1 MKLLSID
8 CPTPPAL
15 CRYRIDPSQR
25 LRVEEYRG
33 RIGLEEL
40 RSVAEAVVEDPS
52 WSRQHHGLIDFSA
65 AHLDLTANDVLRLAL
80 LLRQEDYRTDGWLVF
95 AVGDSSS
102 FGTIRMLGH
111 WARNTDRSRIFRT
124 REEAEAWLELN
135 ADHIPPGFGSGFTDA
150 YQPTVRNAG

>member
-1 MKLLSID
+1 MKLLSTD
-8 CPTPPAL
+8 NPSQSTL
-15 CRYRIDPSQR
+15 CTYRIEPVQR
-25 LRVEEYRG
+25 LRIEEYQG
-33 RIGLEEL
+33 RIGLEDL
-40 RSVAEAVVEDPS
+40 RSVAEAVVADPF
-52 WSRQHHGLIDFSA
+52 WSREHHGLIDFSA

-80 LLRQEDYRTDGWLVF
+80 LLRQEEYRTNGWLVF

-124 REEAEAWLELN
+124 RQEAESWLELN

-150 YQPTVRNAG
+150 YQPAVRNAG

>member
-8 CPTPPAL
+8 CPPSGAL
-15 CRYRIDPSQR
+15 CTYRIDPAQR
-25 LRVEEYRG
+25 LRVEEYQG

-52 WSRQHHGLIDFSA
+52 WSREHHGLIDFSA

-80 LLRQEDYRTDGWLVF
+80 LLRQDDFRTNGWLVF

-111 WARNTDRSRIFRT
+111 WARNTDRSRIFRS
-124 REEAEAWLELN
+124 REEAETWLQLN
-135 ADHIPPGFGSGFTDA
+135 ADHVPPGFGSGFSDA
-150 YQPTVRNAG
+150 DLPAVRNAG